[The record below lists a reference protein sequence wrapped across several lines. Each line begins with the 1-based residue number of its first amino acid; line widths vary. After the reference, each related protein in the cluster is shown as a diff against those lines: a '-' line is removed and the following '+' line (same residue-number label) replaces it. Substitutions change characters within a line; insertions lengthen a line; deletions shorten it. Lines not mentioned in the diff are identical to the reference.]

1 MRTRRLRHPEVSPE
15 WSAPPPRSPES
26 ARQDLARRR
35 PETLFLLQLLI
46 EDPGP
51 DGQALMRRLAGQLRL
66 CADIPEL
73 AAAAGCAPEAIDPG
87 LMRAA
92 AGLLTQAAQAA
103 QGRAT
108 NA

>member
-1 MRTRRLRHPEVSPE
+1 MRTRRLRPDISCADP
-15 WSAPPPRSPES
+15 SAPPRSPETD
-26 ARQDLARRR
+26 RLDLARRR

-73 AAAAGCAPEAIDPG
+73 AAVAGCAPEAIDPT

-92 AGLLTQAAQAA
+92 AGLLSQAARAA
-103 QGRAT
+103 VV
-108 NA
+108 